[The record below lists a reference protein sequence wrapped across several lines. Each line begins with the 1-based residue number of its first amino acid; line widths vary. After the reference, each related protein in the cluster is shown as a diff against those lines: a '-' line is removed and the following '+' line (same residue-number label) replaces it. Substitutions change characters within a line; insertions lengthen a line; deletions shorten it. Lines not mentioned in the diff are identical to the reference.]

1 MVNLYP
7 AESLSG
13 GSVDIVSSG
22 AYVALWAYSFV
33 LTDSGFRFFLPRLVL
48 ISMVNGDFL
57 KGAQICLSILSG

>member
-13 GSVDIVSSG
+13 GAVEVASSG

-48 ISMVNGDFL
+48 IAMVNGDFL
-57 KGAQICLSILSG
+57 KVAQICLHLLSG